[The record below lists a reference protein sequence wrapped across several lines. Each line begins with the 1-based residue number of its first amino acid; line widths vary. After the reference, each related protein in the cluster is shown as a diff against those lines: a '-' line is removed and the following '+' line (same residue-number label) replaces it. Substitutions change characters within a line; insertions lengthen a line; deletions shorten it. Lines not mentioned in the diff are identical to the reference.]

1 MSSAR
6 ALSDDQV
13 AGELQKMESFIRK
26 EAEEKSR
33 EIRLKA
39 DEEYEIEK
47 ASIVRSEI
55 NAIDSLYEAKFK
67 KATLAQQITKSTIAN
82 KTRLKILATKEQS
95 LEEILEDAEAEL
107 KKISKDK
114 SSYTKVLS
122 GLIEEGLFALME
134 EKVSVKGRKQD
145 LELLK
150 EAAKTAK
157 AHFEETAKFEVE
169 INIIESDFLNES
181 SAGGVIIINGT
192 GKIEVNNTLGERLQL
207 LSETALPA
215 VRLELFGPSET
226 RKFFD

>member
-157 AHFEETAKFEVE
+157 THFEETAKFEVE

>member
-33 EIRLKA
+33 EIKLKA

-157 AHFEETAKFEVE
+157 THFEETAKFEVE

>member
-1 MSSAR
+1 
-6 ALSDDQV
+6 
-13 AGELQKMESFIRK
+13 
-26 EAEEKSR
+26 
-33 EIRLKA
+33 
-39 DEEYEIEK
+39 
-47 ASIVRSEI
+47 
-55 NAIDSLYEAKFK
+55 
-67 KATLAQQITKSTIAN
+67 
-82 KTRLKILATKEQS
+82 
-95 LEEILEDAEAEL
+95 
-107 KKISKDK
+107 
-114 SSYTKVLS
+114 
-122 GLIEEGLFALME
+122 ME

-157 AHFEETAKFEVE
+157 THFEETAKFEVE